1 METAVIIVIVV
12 VVSAVVVAGVVIARK
27 REQARRQ
34 ELSDFA
40 DEMGLAF
47 DPEHDR
53 NRDEQFSQFAIFRK
67 GRSRIAFNTLSGEL
81 QLGEHRVTAVMG
93 DYRYTVTHQTGKNR
107 STKTYRLS
115 YLIIGMPYESVPKLL
130 VRSENFF
137 DKIAGFVGFDDID
150 FESVEFSRKF
160 HVSSSDKRFAYD
172 LIDPRMME
180 FLMQSPGPA
189 LDMESG
195 WLCLVDGKRRWD
207 VFEFK
212 ARVNWLE
219 QWLQHW
225 PEHVVRS
232 LADGGY
238 SGGGD

>member
-1 METAVIIVIVV
+1 
-12 VVSAVVVAGVVIARK
+12 
-27 REQARRQ
+27 
-34 ELSDFA
+34 
-40 DEMGLAF
+40 
-47 DPEHDR
+47 
-53 NRDEQFSQFAIFRK
+53 
-67 GRSRIAFNTLSGEL
+67 
-81 QLGEHRVTAVMG
+81 MG